1 MKRLVFVA
9 VLLLLACPVFGQD
22 PPAEEPELIVVRK
35 TLGLSETEG
44 MLVGVEVTM
53 ADGTLEIEGGAEGLI
68 DAEFQ
73 VEDSFFV
80 PDFDYEEEVEEMEA
94 WLEIVQPQQPGEFP
108 DTNIWELN
116 LNSDVL
122 AELEVNVS
130 VGDVNLEL
138 GWMPELEAAE
148 CEVGV
153 GDVVCDLSGAWEHS
167 PGLIEFSIG
176 VGNIDLVVPD
186 NVGVRVEVASE
197 LGEVEVEGL
206 EPDDE
211 GGYVNSMWDESDEN
225 LEVEVNVGIGRVYIK
240 EAVRE

>member
-1 MKRLVFVA
+1 MKSLVFAA
-9 VLLLLACPVFGQD
+9 VLMLLAGPVLGQE
-22 PPAEEPELIVVRK
+22 PPAEEPELIVVEK
-35 TLGLSETEG
+35 ELALSETEG
-44 MLVGVEVTM
+44 MLYGVEVTM
-53 ADGTLEIEGGAEGLI
+53 AEGTLEIEGGAAGLI

-80 PDFDYEEEVEEMEA
+80 PDFVYEEEPEELEA

-108 DTNIWELN
+108 ETNIWELN

-122 AELEVNVS
+122 AELEVNLS
-130 VGDVNLEL
+130 VGDLNLEL
-138 GWMPELEAAE
+138 GWMPELESVE

-167 PGLIEFSIG
+167 PELIEFGIG

-186 NVGVRVEVASE
+186 NVGVRVEVESE
-197 LGEVEVEGL
+197 LGEVEVDGL

-225 LEVEVNVGIGRVYIK
+225 LEVEVSVGIGSVYIE